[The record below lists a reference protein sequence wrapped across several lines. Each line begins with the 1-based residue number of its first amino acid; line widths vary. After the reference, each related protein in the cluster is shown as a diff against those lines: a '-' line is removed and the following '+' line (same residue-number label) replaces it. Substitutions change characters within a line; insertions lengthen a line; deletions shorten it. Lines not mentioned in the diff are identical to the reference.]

1 MTPRNLW
8 FSLLL
13 LIVFPSTANTQA
25 VSSPSTIVIQSG
37 SLKLHAHLW
46 KPVGRG
52 PFPAILFSPGSGQNP
67 PPHDLGRLFAKH
79 GYVFLALYR
88 RGQGLSAD
96 QDNEAGSLMR
106 RERTTNGDEAA
117 NRLQMQLL
125 EGIELQQ
132 HRDALAALRSVGGV
146 DPRRVA
152 IVGFSFGGSLAML
165 HAEEDPTIR
174 AVINFGGGA
183 GSWNRSPLLRERL
196 ISAARKITVPIFFVY
211 AANDHT
217 TLSGEVL
224 HAELARARPD
234 KPTVHRLKIYPPFGE
249 TVQEGH
255 HIIYIAIPTWERDV
269 FDFLNTHSAPRN

>member
-1 MTPRNLW
+1 MNLRQLW
-8 FSLLL
+8 LLALLL
-13 LIVFPSTANTQA
+13 SAFPISVHAQTVSQPSTL
-25 VSSPSTIVIQSG
+25 VFQSG
-37 SLKLHAHLW
+37 SLKLRADLW
-46 KPVGRG
+46 RPSGSG

-67 PPHDLGRLFAKH
+67 PPHDLGRLFVKH

-96 QDNEAGSLMR
+96 QGNEAGSLMR
-106 RERTTNGDEAA
+106 GERNTNGDEAA

-132 HRDALAALRSVGGV
+132 QRDALAVLRSLRFV

-152 IVGFSFGGSLAML
+152 IAGFSFGGSLALL

-174 AVINFGGGA
+174 AVINFGGAA
-183 GSWNRSPLLRERL
+183 GSWKRSPQLRERL
-196 ISAARKITVPIFFVY
+196 ISAARKITVPVFFVF

-217 TLSGEVL
+217 TLPAEVL
-224 HAELARARPD
+224 HAELARARPNNS
-234 KPTVHRLKIYPPFGE
+234 TVHHLKIYPALGE

-255 HIIYIAIPTWERDV
+255 HLIYISIPTWERDV
-269 FDFLNTHSAPRN
+269 IDFLNTHTKPVP